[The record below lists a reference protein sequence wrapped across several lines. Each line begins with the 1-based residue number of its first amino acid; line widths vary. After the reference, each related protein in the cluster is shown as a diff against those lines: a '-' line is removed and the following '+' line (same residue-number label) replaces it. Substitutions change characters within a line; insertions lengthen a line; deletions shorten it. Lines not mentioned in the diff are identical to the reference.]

1 VEKWLG
7 GEESFVL
14 EHSDSESDFVHTV
27 SLLGSLD
34 LDQSLGLES
43 SELVLSESDQLRLSE
58 RVAYPLT
65 WTSGVDPSA
74 DRR

>member
-1 VEKWLG
+1 MEKWLG
-7 GEESFVL
+7 GEESLVL
-14 EHSDSESDFVHTV
+14 EHGDSESDFVHTV

-34 LDQSLGLES
+34 LDKSLGLES
-43 SELVLSESDQLRLSE
+43 SELVLSESDQLRASD
-58 RVAYPLT
+58 RVANQLT